1 MDTSNDARLLELIGD
16 VPGISDL
23 FELREGLLDALD
35 RAVPSDFVSINE
47 IGPNPA
53 DLQSVIRPAVPEH
66 LHDVWA
72 MHGHENPLVERFG
85 RTRDTRAYRFSDVVS
100 SDELH
105 SLALYREFYAEL
117 EVEHQIAF
125 VIDVSPPFY
134 VAIALVAPSTTSPT
148 PSGPCSIAPGR
159 T

>member
-1 MDTSNDARLLELIGD
+1 M
-16 VPGISDL
+16 
-23 FELREGLLDALD
+23 
-35 RAVPSDFVSINE
+35 
-47 IGPNPA
+47 
-53 DLQSVIRPAVPEH
+53 IRPAVPEH

-125 VIDVSPPFY
+125 VIDATWPRSAMNRSGIGWPFLTKY
-134 VAIALVAPSTTSPT
+134 TCLAADRA
-148 PSGPCSIAPGR
+148 AAA
-159 T
+159 